1 MPGAPGSSD
10 HCQYEVFWLY
20 NWFQPENND
29 ENSNMNIFFLMNGN
43 IFNYSLASEQYS
55 WSCGWGCSHKAYA
68 IPPAPPGNI
77 STTGEPIFVQSY
89 INAYNTAFNQ
99 PVNRQYALNKYYRP
113 ILVDNINSNFING
126 TFGYLERYSSRGNSQ
141 SNIIIK
147 ELKDELSEYYGQPYL
162 FISTGSGGGS
172 GFMYLNWIIVTYGV
186 PYVVSVS

>member
-1 MPGAPGSSD
+1 
-10 HCQYEVFWLY
+10 
-20 NWFQPENND
+20 
-29 ENSNMNIFFLMNGN
+29 MNIFFLMNGN
-43 IFNYSLASEQYS
+43 IFNYSLASEQYMLGKK
-55 WSCGWGCSHKAYA
+55 CYDCLFGHCLYCSPYYAYA

-99 PVNRQYALNKYYRP
+99 SVNFQYALNRYYRP

-126 TFGYLERYSSRGNSQ
+126 TFGYLERYSSSRGNSQ

-172 GFMYLNWIIVTYGV
+172 GFMYLNWIIATYGV

>member
-1 MPGAPGSSD
+1 M
-10 HCQYEVFWLY
+10 
-20 NWFQPENND
+20 NEN
-29 ENSNMNIFFLMNGN
+29 IYG
-43 IFNYSLASEQYS
+43 YSLSSASSEPYE
-55 WSCGWGCSHKAYA
+55 WDCGWSGCYSAYPV
-68 IPPAPPGNI
+68 PPAPPANI
-77 STTGEPIFVQSY
+77 STITGEPIFAQSY

-99 PVNRQYALNKYYRP
+99 PVNFQYALNKYYRP